1 MTRVL
6 GDPRKLADSVSE
18 EVLNQVKEKLEEAY
32 EATIKLLEDGFRS
45 KLEEAKNVVS
55 EEYSKAMEEIKSV
68 EAGKQSEVR
77 MAVSKRK
84 AEWTNKVLNEVRK
97 RISELSP
104 REKKEIMRN
113 LLRALCA
120 HELPWSKIVIEC
132 RKEDSEIIK
141 SLLEEEEFK
150 KRLEG
155 IEVVV
160 KGELESELG
169 GLKAYPEDRRIVFDY
184 TLDQMFEN
192 LKPTLL
198 SVASKTLFE
207 EG

>member
-6 GDPRKLADSVSE
+6 GDPKKLADNVSE
-18 EVLNQVKEKLEEAY
+18 EVLNQVKEKLDEAF
-32 EATIKLLEDGFRS
+32 EAAMKLLEDGFRS
-45 KLEEAKNVVS
+45 KLEEAKSIVS
-55 EEYSKAMEEIKSV
+55 EEYSKTMEEIKSV

-77 MAVSKRK
+77 MTVSKRK
-84 AEWTNKVLNEVRK
+84 TEWTSRVLNEVKK

-104 REKKEIMRN
+104 SERKEIMRS

-132 RKEDSEIIK
+132 RKEDSEILE

-155 IEVVV
+155 IEVII

-184 TLDQMFEN
+184 SLDQMFEN